1 MLKKIFSVIKII
13 RPLNVISSGIAILF
27 SSQMAGYQGSTSNVL
42 LAIFVVIFFTIGAN
56 VLNDYFDHEIDR
68 VNRPDRAII
77 VGDVTRI
84 QALYISIFS
93 FVAGVFLSLQLN
105 FNSQILSIFVS
116 LPLLIFYNAKAKNYP
131 LVGNVIVA
139 LILGLSFIYA
149 GIVFEN
155 IKPLIV
161 PALLAF
167 GLTLIREIVKDIAD
181 LEGDKIVGARTF
193 PIIFGSEKAVYLCT
207 FLSAI
212 LGCLA
217 FILFLNGYYNFYYG
231 ILLIITVEIPLAVVV
246 ISLLNKPN
254 AKTAKKGAKLLKFCT
269 LGGLFSIYIGTI

>member
-1 MLKKIFSVIKII
+1 
-13 RPLNVISSGIAILF
+13 
-27 SSQMAGYQGSTSNVL
+27 MAGYQGSTSNVL

-131 LVGNVIVA
+131 LV
-139 LILGLSFIYA
+139 
-149 GIVFEN
+149 
-155 IKPLIV
+155 
-161 PALLAF
+161 
-167 GLTLIREIVKDIAD
+167 D
-181 LEGDKIVGARTF
+181 GD
-193 PIIFGSEKAVYLCT
+193 YH
-207 FLSAI
+207 
-212 LGCLA
+212 
-217 FILFLNGYYNFYYG
+217 
-231 ILLIITVEIPLAVVV
+231 
-246 ISLLNKPN
+246 N
-254 AKTAKKGAKLLKFCT
+254 A
-269 LGGLFSIYIGTI
+269 